1 MLLAEIVETSARVG
15 RTSSRSAKV
24 DALAACLR
32 GTGTD
37 EVGIAVSWLSGSV
50 RQARLGVGGAALDK
64 VRRASEPA
72 PELALTLLEVDAA
85 LERIAGTSGP
95 RSGGD
100 RIRLLAELFAR
111 ATAAEQDFLTRLIV
125 GELRQGAVEGLMID
139 AVAKAAQAGLDDVRR
154 AVMVTGNLA
163 AVAEAALTGGDA
175 ALAGFAIELFQPV
188 RPMLAGSAEDTGE
201 ALAELGEAAFEFK
214 LDGARVQVHKAG
226 DEVRVFSRRL
236 NDVTGSVPDVVEAV
250 QGLPL
255 RDAILDGEA
264 LSFRPDGSPQPFQ
277 VTMRRFG
284 RKLDVEAACAALP
297 LRPFFFDCLRL
308 DGEDLTL
315 APAHERTAALGA
327 ALPSVLIIP
336 RTVTAVPSLARAF
349 FDEAVGAGHEGLMA
363 KSLDGI
369 YAAGARG
376 RSWLKI
382 KQAAT
387 LDLVVLAAEWGHGRR
402 RGWLSNLHLGARD
415 PENGGFVML
424 GKTFKGM
431 TDAML
436 RWQTERLLQLEI
448 GRDAWTVYTRPE
460 LVVEVAFAD
469 LQQSPRYPGG
479 LALRF
484 ARLKRYRP
492 DEQGAESDTI
502 ATVRALAQCRTER
515 KPVDAQSAVDDRA
528 GIGRTIDNEDQ
539 P

>member
-1 MLLAEIVETSARVG
+1 L
-15 RTSSRSAKV
+15 AKV

-50 RQARLGVGGAALDK
+50 RQQRLGVGGAALDK

-72 PELALTLLEVDAA
+72 TEPVLTLMQVDAA
-85 LERIAGTSGP
+85 LERIAGASGA
-95 RSGGD
+95 RSGAD
-100 RIRLLAELFAR
+100 RIRFLAELFAR
-111 ATAAEQDFLTRLIV
+111 ATADEQDFLTRLIV
-125 GELRQGAVEGLMID
+125 SELRQGAVEGLMID
-139 AVAKAAQAGLDDVRR
+139 AVAKAAEVALDDVRR
-154 AVMVTGNLA
+154 AVMVTGDLA
-163 AVAEAALTGGDA
+163 TVAEAALTGGGA
-175 ALAGFAIELFQPV
+175 ALARFAIELFHPV
-188 RPMLAGSAEDTGE
+188 RPMLAGSAGDTGE

-250 QGLPL
+250 RGLPL

-284 RKLDVEAACAALP
+284 RKLDVEASRAALP

-315 APAHERTAALGA
+315 ASAHERTAALAA
-327 ALPSVLIIP
+327 ALPSMLIVP

-382 KQAAT
+382 KQATT

-415 PENGGFVML
+415 PAAGTFVML
-424 GKTFKGM
+424 GKTFKGL
-431 TDAML
+431 TDEL
-436 RWQTERLLQLEI
+436 LEWQTRELLAREI
-448 GRDAWTVYTRPE
+448 GRDDYTVYVRPE
-460 LVVEVAFAD
+460 LVVEIAFND
-469 LQQSPRYPGG
+469 LQESPRYPGG

-484 ARLKRYRP
+484 ARVKGYRIDKRAG
-492 DEQGAESDTI
+492 EADTI
-502 ATVRALAQCRTER
+502 ETVR
-515 KPVDAQSAVDDRA
+515 KIYA
-528 GIGRTIDNEDQ
+528 GQGQAEAR
-539 P
+539 

>member
-1 MLLAEIVETSARVG
+1 MLLAKIVETSARVG
-15 RTSSRSAKV
+15 RTSSRLAKV
-24 DALAACLR
+24 DVLASCLR
-32 GTGTD
+32 GAGSD
-37 EVGIAVSWLSGSV
+37 EVGIAVTWLSGSV
-50 RQARLGVGGAALDK
+50 RQPRLGIGGGTLDR
-64 VRRASEPA
+64 VRRTSQPA
-72 PELALTLLEVDAA
+72 LQSVLTLGQVDAA
-85 LERIAGTSGP
+85 LDRIACTSGP
-95 RSGGD
+95 RSGAD

-125 GELRQGAVEGLMID
+125 GELRQGAVEGLMIE

-154 AVMVTGNLA
+154 AVMVTGDLA
-163 AVAEAALTGGDA
+163 TVAKAALTGGGA
-175 ALAGFAIELFQPV
+175 ALAGFAIDLFHPV
-188 RPMLAGSAEDTGE
+188 RPMLAGSAEDAGE

-236 NDVTGSVPDVVEAV
+236 NDVTDSVPDVVEAV
-250 QGLPL
+250 RGLPL
-255 RDAILDGEA
+255 GDAILDGEA

-284 RKLDVEAACAALP
+284 RKLEVEASRAALP

-315 APAHERTAALGA
+315 AAEHERVAALAA
-327 ALPSVLIIP
+327 ALPSMLIVP

-349 FDEAVGAGHEGLMA
+349 FAQAVRAGHGGLMA

-382 KQAAT
+382 KQATT

-402 RGWLSNLHLGARD
+402 RGWLSNLHLGGRD
-415 PENGGFVML
+415 AENGGFVML

-431 TDAML
+431 TDEML
-436 RWQTERLLQLEI
+436 RWQTERLLGLEI
-448 GRDAWTVYTRPE
+448 ARDASTVYVRPE

-469 LQQSPRYPGG
+469 LQRSQRYPGG

-492 DEQGAESDTI
+492 DKQAAESDTI
-502 ATVRALAQCRTER
+502 ATVRALAQPQRRVFGT
-515 KPVDAQSAVDDRA
+515 
-528 GIGRTIDNEDQ
+528 
-539 P
+539 